1 MKRLAV
7 VALVLAGCESK
18 ELEWYPIEPGGGGG
32 TGGSTTPDAATDA
45 SDASA
50 MISGRVC
57 LLGANLRTVS
67 TAACATTGADNLSV
81 LLGTSSATTTADG
94 SFTLLRPATTSGVY
108 WRVSGA
114 GVVTSL
120 VAYGAKFGTAAMP
133 MLPVFDTV
141 AYEQM
146 VSDNQAAST
155 QGVIVQV
162 TKGSAVVSGATV
174 QITPTQDGSIY
185 YDDATDGAWDTVNG
199 TGAFGVAWIPSVAG
213 TSAQLTVTSNA
224 MQTLVTGIPLSTGA
238 LTFLTAE
245 IP

>member
-7 VALVLAGCESK
+7 VALVLAGCEGK
-18 ELEWYPIEPGGGGG
+18 QLEWYPIEPVAGGCA
-32 TGGSTTPDAATDA
+32 GGSKMPDAAIDA
-45 SDASA
+45 SDASS

-57 LLGANLRTVS
+57 VLGANLRTVS
-67 TAACATTGADNLSV
+67 TAACATTGAENLTV
-81 LLGTSSATTTADG
+81 LLGSSSATTTADG
-94 SFTLLRPATTSGVY
+94 SFTLLRPATTTGVY

-120 VAYGAKFGTAAMP
+120 VAFGAKFGTAAMP

-146 VSDNQAAST
+146 VTDNQATST

-174 QITPTQDGSIY
+174 AIAPTQDGSIY
-185 YDDATDGAWDTVNG
+185 YDDATDATWDTVNG

-224 MQTLVTGIPLSTGA
+224 MQTVFTGIPLLTGA

>member
-45 SDASA
+45 GDAST

-114 GVVTSL
+114 GAVTSL

-133 MLPVFDTV
+133 MLPVFDTI

-185 YDDATDGAWDTVNG
+185 YDDAIDAAWDTVNG

-224 MQTLVTGIPLSTGA
+224 MQTVFTGIPLSTGA